1 MSSPQPSSKWR
12 AIYFVQRLISR
23 LAPPLHS
30 LHWKIMALLLAAIFI
45 PALYFL
51 WQVQRTIER
60 SHLVSTE
67 QGMIDTA
74 MVVAEGFATAS
85 AAGSPLS
92 DLPVTRE
99 VKRRIFKDLSPDLR
113 IVIYNAAGQIVS
125 DTSGAFAPGSTTELR
140 SDVDKALRG
149 KYGARW
155 VRDPYRRIV
164 TLYSTIPVFRGKEVV
179 GAVSVIK
186 STVDVR
192 RSILRSLKG
201 LVLPALLA
209 FFIAT
214 LTSYLL
220 SGYLTLVIK
229 DLARRAD
236 RIASGHADVR
246 LETWTKSELGDLAR
260 AVETMRRKLEG
271 KAYVEEMVTTFSH
284 ELKTPLTVIRGA
296 TDVIE
301 DSPEPAVRHKFLQ
314 NIRAE
319 VDRLTQIVTNLLA
332 LSRIETQPVEQ
343 SSTVLAELA
352 AEIRSIYQPRA
363 EALGLS
369 FSVESDTAES
379 LAVPHEQLRRVLEIL
394 LENAFQFTPRGRAV
408 RVQFSPDTFTVED
421 EGFGIEA
428 SLQEKIFDRF
438 ITTVSPLTGR
448 RGTGLGLA
456 IARSIV
462 TRYHGT
468 IGLES
473 TPGAGSRFAVN
484 FPKTS

>member
-1 MSSPQPSSKWR
+1 MSEGQPSSKWR
-12 AIYFVQRLISR
+12 LIYFIQRLITR

-30 LHWKIMALLLAAIFI
+30 LHWKIMALLLGAIFL

-74 MVVAEGFATAS
+74 MVIAEGFAPEVN
-85 AAGSPLS
+85 AGIPLS
-92 DLPVTRE
+92 NLPMTRE
-99 VKRRIFKDLSPDLR
+99 VKRRVFKDLTPDLR
-113 IVIYNAAGQIVS
+113 IVLYDAQGAIVS
-125 DTSGAFAPGSTTELR
+125 DTDNLLPSGTTEIK
-140 SDVDKALRG
+140 SDVEKALHG

-155 VRDPYRRIV
+155 VRDPYRRVV

-192 RSILRSLKG
+192 RSILRSLKD
-201 LVLPALLA
+201 LILPGLLA
-209 FFIAT
+209 FFFAT
-214 LTSYLL
+214 CTSYLL

-229 DLARRAD
+229 DLANRAD
-236 RIASGHADVR
+236 RIASGEADIR

-260 AVETMRRKLEG
+260 AVERMRRKIEG

-301 DSPEPAVRHKFLQ
+301 DSPEASVRQKFLQ

-343 SSTVLAELA
+343 SSTALGNLLAELDA
-352 AEIRSIYQPRA
+352 VYQPRA
-363 EALGLS
+363 EALGLH
-369 FSVESDTAES
+369 FSLPTNLIREV
-379 LAVPHEQLRRVLEIL
+379 AVPHDQLRRVLEIL
-394 LENAFQFTPRGRAV
+394 LDNAFQFTPHGQTVTITLADHSLTV
-408 RVQFSPDTFTVED
+408 TDT
-421 EGFGIEA
+421 GLGIEPA
-428 SLQEKIFDRF
+428 LQEKIFDRF

-456 IARSIV
+456 IARSIMV
-462 TRYHGT
+462 RHHGSIT
-468 IGLES
+468 LES
-473 TPGAGSRFAVN
+473 TPGQGSRFTVN
-484 FPKTS
+484 FPETS